1 MSLEAANSAPPRARI
16 TDDPKAELRWG
27 MIAVLVFFGF
37 FLGWAA
43 FIPMDAAVVAPG
55 VVVVS
60 GNRQTVQH
68 PEGGV
73 ISRIDV
79 SEGQQV
85 ERGQLLIELA
95 DTEMAAQEQALAQQL
110 ISLTMRR
117 SFLRAEAAGASRY
130 ERPQEWAMLPQD
142 YRDDAEAEYAR
153 YSGGGRDAR
162 IAGYNS
168 SLANI
173 SRQEALMREELSG
186 MRELAD
192 EQLVPLTRIRG
203 LERGLAELSGRRAE
217 LLASR
222 AAELRQIDMRAADL
236 GPQLVSAHQALE
248 RSRLRSPANGVVVG
262 LAVHTIGGVLRPG
275 ERAMDVVPRD
285 QPLIVEAQVQPHDA
299 DDLRIGLDVEVKI
312 TAFSGRNLPIVH
324 GAVTHISADRFTDE
338 RSGLGYF
345 IAEVQVPAEE
355 LRRLEESGGA
365 QQRQLRAGLPAEI
378 VAPTRKRTALQYL
391 IEPLNQ
397 ALWRSFREI

>member
-1 MSLEAANSAPPRARI
+1 MSVETETSAPRARI
-16 TDDPKAELRWG
+16 TDNPGVEMRWG
-27 MIAVLVFFGF
+27 LLAVIAFFGI
-37 FLGWAA
+37 FLGFAA

-68 PEGGV
+68 PDGGV

-79 SEGQQV
+79 EEGQQV

-95 DTEMAAQEQALAQQL
+95 DTEVIAQEQAMAQQL

-117 SFLRAEAAGASRY
+117 SFLRAEAAGATTY
-130 ERPQEWAMLPQD
+130 ERPPEWAILPEE
-142 YRDDAEAEYAR
+142 YRDDADAEFTRYAER
-153 YSGGGRDAR
+153 RGDAS
-162 IAGYNS
+162 ISGYNS
-168 SLANI
+168 SLANV
-173 SRQEALMREELSG
+173 SRQETLMRDELGG

-192 EQLVPLTRIRG
+192 EQLVPLTRIRA

-222 AAELRQIDMRAADL
+222 GAELRQIDARVAEI
-236 GPQLVSAHQALE
+236 GPQLVRAHEALE
-248 RSRLRSPANGVVVG
+248 RSRLRAPANGLVVG
-262 LAVHTIGGVLRPG
+262 LAVHTVGGVLRPG
-275 ERAMDVVPRD
+275 ERAMDVVPQD

-299 DDLRIGLDVEVKI
+299 DDLRVGLDVEVKI

-324 GAVTHISADRFTDE
+324 GTVTRISADRFTDE
-338 RSGLGYF
+338 RSGIGYF
-345 IAEVQVPAEE
+345 LAEVQVPPEE
-355 LRRLEESGGA
+355 LRRLEDSGGT

-391 IEPLNQ
+391 VEPLNQ
-397 ALWRSFREI
+397 MLWRSFREL

>member
-1 MSLEAANSAPPRARI
+1 MSVEAAPQPKATRI
-16 TDDPKAELRWG
+16 SDDPKTEMRWG
-27 MIAVLVFFGF
+27 LGAVLGFFGL

-43 FIPMDAAVVAPG
+43 FVPMDAAVVAPG

-68 PEGGV
+68 PDGGV
-73 ISRIDV
+73 ISRIEV
-79 SEGQQV
+79 REGQQV
-85 ERGQLLIELA
+85 ERGQLLLELS
-95 DTEMAAQEQALAQQL
+95 DDEVAAQERALADQL

-117 SFLRAEAAGASRY
+117 SFLRAEAVGVRRY
-130 ERPQEWAMLPQD
+130 ERPAEWATLPED
-142 YRDDAEAEYAR
+142 YRDEAEAEFAR
-153 YSGGGRDAR
+153 YASGRDAR

-168 SLANI
+168 SLSNV
-173 SRQEALMREELSG
+173 SRQETLMREELSG

-192 EQLVPLTRIRG
+192 EQLVPLTRIRA

-217 LLASR
+217 LLAAR
-222 AAELRQIDMRAADL
+222 AAELRQIDARVAEVQPA
-236 GPQLVSAHQALE
+236 LVRAHQALE

-262 LAVHTIGGVLRPG
+262 LSVHTVGGVLRAG
-275 ERAMDVVPRD
+275 ERAMDIVPRD
-285 QPLIVEAQVQPHDA
+285 QPLIVEAQVQPRDA

-324 GAVTHISADRFTDE
+324 GSITRISGDRFTDE
-338 RSGLGYF
+338 RSGMGYF
-345 IAEVQVPAEE
+345 LAEVQVPPEE
-355 LRRLEESGGA
+355 LRQLEESSGTE
-365 QQRQLRAGLPAEI
+365 QRQLRAGLPAEI

-391 IEPLNQ
+391 VEPLNQ

>member
-1 MSLEAANSAPPRARI
+1 MSADATPATGARRI
-16 TDDPKAELRWG
+16 TDDPKLEMRWG
-27 MIAVLVFFGF
+27 LGAVIGFFGV
-37 FLGWAA
+37 FLGWCA
-43 FIPMDAAVVAPG
+43 FVPMDAAVVAAG

-68 PEGGV
+68 PDGGV

-79 SEGQQV
+79 HEGQQV
-85 ERGQLLIELA
+85 ERGQLLIELE
-95 DTEMAAQEQALAQQL
+95 DTEVAAQEQALAQQM
-110 ISLTMRR
+110 IGLTMRR
-117 SFLRAEAAGASRY
+117 SFLRAEAVGSTRY
-130 ERPQEWAMLPQD
+130 DRPQEWALLPQEYKAQAD
-142 YRDDAEAEYAR
+142 AEYAR
-153 YSGGGRDAR
+153 YAHGARDAS
-162 IAGYNS
+162 IAGYS
-168 SLANI
+168 ASLASV
-173 SRQEALMREELSG
+173 SRQETLMREELSG

-192 EQLVPLTRIRG
+192 EQLVPLTRIRA
-203 LERGLAELSGRRAE
+203 LERGIAELGGRRDD

-222 AAELRQIDMRAADL
+222 AAELRQIDARVADVQPALVRA
-236 GPQLVSAHQALE
+236 HEALE

-262 LAVHTIGGVLRPG
+262 LAVHTVGGVLRPG

-285 QPLIVEAQVQPHDA
+285 QPLIVEAQVQPRDA
-299 DDLRIGLDVEVKI
+299 DDLRAGMDVEVKV

-324 GAVTHISADRFTDE
+324 GSLTRVSADRFTDD

-345 IAEVQVPAEE
+345 LAEVQVPPEE